1 MKKIFLHIKYQPGS
15 KNLYGIM
22 AAIALVFTI
31 ASCSVPKTA
40 YYFKNL
46 PQDTSINTMGRGE
59 DIKIQKNDIL
69 LINFS
74 SLNPTEDAI
83 YNAPS
88 VVAGTGGI
96 PGYRVDSNGNIQLH
110 RLGVI
115 KVEGLT
121 RALLKDKLQQD
132 ISPYLKDP
140 VVTVYFQNHKITV
153 MGEVGSPKVINMP
166 EEQLP
171 ILEALTMSGEVSDY
185 ARRDN
190 ILVIRDTETGKQF
203 KRINLEDQSIF
214 TSAWYWLKP
223 GDVLYVQPNDNKEK
237 EAKRARLQ
245 QNLALGVTALSIAV
259 IVLDRIIK

>member
-1 MKKIFLHIKYQPGS
+1 MNKIFSNIKY
-15 KNLYGIM
+15 KINNKCLYGIM
-22 AAIALVFTI
+22 GGIALLFVM

-46 PQDTSINTMGRGE
+46 QQDTTINTMGRGE
-59 DIKIQKNDIL
+59 DIKIHKNDIL

-74 SLNPTEDAI
+74 SLNPVEDAI
-83 YNAPS
+83 YNAPTS
-88 VVAGTGGI
+88 VTSTPGTS
-96 PGYRVDSNGNIQLH
+96 GYRVDNNGTIQLH
-110 RLGVI
+110 KLGII

-121 RALLKDKLQQD
+121 RGQLKDKIQQD
-132 ISPYLKDP
+132 ISPYLKDA
-140 VVTVYFQNHKITV
+140 VVTVYYQNHKITV
-153 MGEVGSPKVINMP
+153 MGEVGSPQVINMP

-171 ILEALTMSGEVSDY
+171 LLEVLSKSGDVSQY

-223 GDVLYVQPNDNKEK
+223 GDVLYVQPNDTKEK
-237 EAKRARLQ
+237 EAKRARFQ

-259 IVLDRIIK
+259 FVLDRIIK

>member
-1 MKKIFLHIKYQPGS
+1 MGS
-15 KNLYGIM
+15 MVLL
-22 AAIALVFTI
+22 LVM

-46 PQDTSINTMGRGE
+46 QQDTSINTMGRGE

-69 LINFS
+69 LINYS
-74 SLNPTEDAI
+74 SLNPEEDAK
-83 YNAPS
+83 YNAPAAVTS
-88 VVAGTGGI
+88 MPGTS
-96 PGYRVDSNGNIQLH
+96 GYLVDGNGNIQLH
-110 RLGVI
+110 KLGII
-115 KVEGLT
+115 KAEGLT
-121 RALLKDKLQQD
+121 RGQLKDKIQQD

-140 VVTVYFQNHKITV
+140 VVTVYYQNHKITV
-153 MGEVGSPKVINMP
+153 MGEVGSPQVINMP
-166 EEQLP
+166 EEQVP
-171 ILEALTMSGEVSDY
+171 ILEVLSKSGDVSEY

-223 GDVLYVQPNDNKEK
+223 GDVLYVQPNENREK

-245 QNLALGVTALSIAV
+245 QNVALGVTALSIAI
-259 IVLDRIIK
+259 IVLDRVIK